1 MNQRCKGLALQSFL
15 IMPIQR
21 IPRYILF
28 LEDLKKKTPE
38 SHPDSKEL
46 ANAIEKTRK
55 MADSMKYA
63 FAFAVCAIDTLVQ
76 RRANK
81 NPEHGSLE
89 GDSLSN
95 RWSP

>member
-38 SHPDSKEL
+38 SHPDSREL

-55 MADSMKYA
+55 MADSMKYVRA
-63 FAFAVCAIDTLVQ
+63 FAFAFGFSRVLF
-76 RRANK
+76 
-81 NPEHGSLE
+81 
-89 GDSLSN
+89 
-95 RWSP
+95 